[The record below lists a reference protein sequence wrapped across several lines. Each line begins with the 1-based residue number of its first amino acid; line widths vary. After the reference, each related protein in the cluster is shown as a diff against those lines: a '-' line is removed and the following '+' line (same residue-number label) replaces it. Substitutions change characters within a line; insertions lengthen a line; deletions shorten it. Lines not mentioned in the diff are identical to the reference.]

1 MAQRSMTMPAR
12 RPSEPGDSVGLY
24 LRSVGRQPLLDKQQ
38 EAALAQAVEAGS
50 AAGAEIGRLAE
61 QGHTVDD
68 DRVARL
74 ECIAA
79 AGVLAKALFVESNLR
94 LVVVLAQRWQA
105 SGVPLGDLI
114 QEGNL
119 GLIRAVEKFDWRTG
133 WKFSTYA
140 KWWIR
145 QAITDAVANHSRT
158 IRLPARI
165 GTQLRELRMASAD
178 FAAAYGRSAT
188 NFELAEHLGVSR
200 TRVEE
205 LLLWSVVPRSLSD
218 HLGGD
223 GSLEVGDR
231 VADPNAH
238 LQFDAATCNSWRSE
252 VERLLDV
259 LGEREREVLRLR
271 FGLDGAAALSLG
283 DAGRRLG
290 LTGER
295 VRQIQVAALAKLR
308 EVASDETR
316 DDILL
321 SA

>member
-1 MAQRSMTMPAR
+1 MTIPAR
-12 RPSEPGDSVGLY
+12 CVPGDQGESVRLY
-24 LRSVGRQPLLDKQQ
+24 LRSVGRHPLLDKPQ
-38 EAALAQAVEAGS
+38 ERALAQAIEAGN
-50 AAGAEIGRLAE
+50 AARAELLRLAEIGEAI
-61 QGHTVDD
+61 DD
-68 DRVARL
+68 GRQKQF
-74 ECIAA
+74 EGIAN
-79 AGVLAKALFVESNLR
+79 AGALAKALFVESNLR
-94 LVVVLAQRWQA
+94 LVVLLAQRLQG

-145 QAITDAVANHSRT
+145 QAINDAVANHSRT

-165 GTQLRELRMASAD
+165 RAQLRELSMASAD
-178 FAAAYGRSAT
+178 FAAAYGRTAT
-188 NFELAEHLGVSR
+188 HFELGEYLGVST

-205 LLLWSVVPRSLSD
+205 LLLWSVVPASLSD
-218 HLGGD
+218 SLGGE
-223 GSLEVGDR
+223 GGLEVGDR

-238 LQFDAATCNSWRSE
+238 LQFDFATCNPRRSD
-252 VERLLDV
+252 VDRLLEV

-271 FGLDGAAALSLG
+271 FGLDGGEPLSLG
-283 DAGRRLG
+283 ETGRLLA

-295 VRQIQVAALAKLR
+295 VRQIQVAALGKLR
-308 EVASDETR
+308 EAASDETR
-316 DDILL
+316 HDILL